1 MERAGSA
8 LAADGGMPAPGE
20 SEVWMLAKCSP
31 LPRRRSSSSDEEPPP
46 AALNRKVS
54 FADAFGLELVS
65 VREFDRWG
73 GGEVAGSPLPGGP
86 VPGVSLPL
94 PPDPPPL
101 LPLFQLPAD
110 PAELLRE
117 VRAHRVQLES
127 AGFPPGA
134 PCLAG
139 VVRVLNLAYE
149 KRVWLRLSAD
159 GWDSHR
165 DIPAQYAGGSPDG
178 QTDRFAFRIALGEAE
193 LRPGARLEFAICYQ
207 TPAAQYWA
215 NNHGG
220 NFVLESRGPGETAG
234 PEQQDDRNLKS
245 CLKTSPSKEMLDTP
259 SDDGCMMLPN
269 TEDMAQQA
277 NRAAILETDP
287 FSEWNMESL
296 FDKNTEQK
304 EEKSKQEP
312 DPQINPPWHISL
324 TTSRDQETNLTLIDG
339 SHSHVKEENEK
350 NAVAISESP
359 ISQQNDIDVEYNKFA
374 SVNDHAENEVK
385 QENESVWV
393 KFRLDNLSTQ
403 SHEGSINAT
412 GQADSAN
419 VVASNDN
426 TMTQFSHLFCDEA
439 HLLHEGSLPL
449 SQGSGEAVTP
459 HVIDTSAEPELGWNS
474 FSGSN
479 TEQNNLVIIQGAID
493 KCGKPPTNV
502 QNHVDAL
509 QEATNA
515 GSGSGENAYLTGNT
529 LLKNETESIAGSTV
543 RTNADMERQ
552 PDRSSPSVHS
562 SISSKLEMILRAKIG
577 DTHEPLKY
585 YSRAENSEGL
595 KQDDFSEKTILTK
608 EGAESIQE
616 QNAIKRAPQLSSKE
630 KFSDHSEI
638 GREVTCQV
646 SSKEENSCGMY
657 SNDRRFA
664 TDTTGII
671 EFTQYTTMHG
681 ASDKEKHHN
690 LGKELEVCLQ
700 IVSSEQLQ
708 VTNVPDIETAA
719 KATEF
724 PVLQGPSE
732 DPDPDPCEASKIL
745 VQIPEIHSTNR
756 NTANGEKDNAV
767 ASAPIAERSV
777 SAPSCMLADAVVKE
791 AIEAA
796 LFEITGDEG
805 RITTSI
811 SQKEKDVPRLPS
823 GEKISEFFPLS
834 TAFHL
839 TSKHE
844 QPLQLYITH
853 GQNAK
858 GVSELGDC
866 IVPKMNI
873 VCAQMGEDVPDT
885 PQKNTAEEAAPME
898 NLCTRTSVPSSEDIK
913 YPCSYGQSLEV
924 APRLTDFKLAVEN
937 QSEATITAYNGEDVT
952 DSTKAFPDR
961 QEGRLSC
968 KITDTNESI
977 PENIFESVG
986 PKITDNGEGNQ
997 ADAEIAKQLAINL
1010 AELPE
1015 EKARCSEN
1023 ETAIDFTQ
1031 SSNVSEMDFQQNYR
1045 VLDADEPA
1053 VVGKAELNGEEA
1065 TSIKN
1070 ILQHFNG
1077 TDESRSTGFAQLHK
1091 VTSMSQTIKEAVSAP
1106 EQRVK
1111 GEVDHETSMEC
1122 EAVDTQECGTDNEV
1136 MAESERE
1143 KADIFPESI
1152 DAHSLETIELC
1163 HGTQQVQ
1170 IDESMN
1176 QNAVRPQTITKISS
1190 TPHTSNDTR
1199 ESKCRNT
1206 ILPQNSESCSHH
1218 KHLGPIILISTPIEE
1233 DELREPNSKA
1243 SRNIHPYTEGLESG
1257 EYNEKIL
1264 GNEQASEA
1272 SDGSGK
1278 REESWLQSE
1287 PFADEI
1293 TLKNTV
1299 WKVCCSVLFV
1309 VFLVT
1314 VYHYDFMGCFA
1325 LYLFSLYWLYCEGE
1339 KSTDSVKKE

>member
-20 SEVWMLAKCSP
+20 AWIRAKSSP

-46 AALNRKVS
+46 PALNRKVS

-73 GGEVAGSPLPGGP
+73 GGEAAAARP
-86 VPGVSLPL
+86 VPGVCPPL

-101 LPLFQLPAD
+101 LPLFELPAD

-117 VRAHRVQLES
+117 VRARRVQLES

-149 KRVWLRLSAD
+149 KRVWVRLSGD
-159 GWDSHR
+159 GWASHR
-165 DIPAQYAGGSPDG
+165 DIPAQYAGGSGDG
-178 QTDRFAFRIALGEAE
+178 ETDRFAFRIALGAAE
-193 LRPGARLEFAICYQ
+193 LRPGARLEFAIRYQ
-207 TPAAQYWA
+207 TPAADYWA
-215 NNHGG
+215 NNQGG
-220 NFVLESRGPGETAG
+220 NYVLESRGRGEPGG
-234 PEQQDDRNLKS
+234 PEEADDRNLKS
-245 CLKTSPSKEMLDTP
+245 CLKTSPSKEMLDST

-277 NRAAILETDP
+277 NRAAILETNP
-287 FSEWNMESL
+287 FSQWNIENL

-324 TTSRDQETNLTLIDG
+324 ITSRDQETNLTLIDG

-374 SVNDHAENEVK
+374 SVNDYTENEVK

-393 KFRLDNLSTQ
+393 KFRLDSNKNTSNLSTQ
-403 SHEGSINAT
+403 SHEGNITAT

-426 TMTQFSHLFCDEA
+426 TMTQSFHLFCDEA

-449 SQGSGEAVTP
+449 SQESGEAVTP
-459 HVIDTSAEPELGWNS
+459 HVIDTSAEPELGCNS

-479 TEQNNLVIIQGAID
+479 TEQDNLVIIQGAID
-493 KCGKPPTNV
+493 KCDEPPNNT
-502 QNHVDAL
+502 QNCVDAL

-515 GSGSGENAYLTGNT
+515 ESGSGENAYLTGNT

-543 RTNADMERQ
+543 RANADIERQ
-552 PDRSSPSVHS
+552 PSVHS
-562 SISSKLEMILRAKIG
+562 SISSKLEMSLRAKVG
-577 DTHEPLKY
+577 GTQEPLKY
-585 YSRAENSEGL
+585 YSRAENLQGL
-595 KQDDFSEKTILTK
+595 MQGDDFSEKPNSTK

-616 QNAIKRAPQLSSKE
+616 QNAIKRAPELSSKE
-630 KFSDHSEI
+630 KFSHHSEI
-638 GREVTCQV
+638 GREVICQV

-664 TDTTGII
+664 TDTAGII

-681 ASDKEKHHN
+681 ASDKVKHHN
-690 LGKELEVCLQ
+690 LGKELEICLQ
-700 IVSSEQLQ
+700 IASSEQLK

-719 KATEF
+719 KAMEF
-724 PVLQGPSE
+724 PVLQGSSG

-745 VQIPEIHSTNR
+745 AQIPEIHSTNK
-756 NTANGEKDNAV
+756 NIANGQNDGAV
-767 ASAPIAERSV
+767 ASAPIAERCIST
-777 SAPSCMLADAVVKE
+777 PSRMLADAVVKE

-805 RITTSI
+805 RMTTSI
-811 SQKEKDVPRLPS
+811 SQKEKDVSHLPS
-823 GEKISEFFPLS
+823 GEEISKFFPLS

-844 QPLQLYITH
+844 QPLQLHITH
-853 GQNAK
+853 GQIAK

-866 IVPKMNI
+866 VVPKMNI
-873 VCAQMGEDVPDT
+873 VCAQMCEDVSDT
-885 PQKNTAEEAAPME
+885 SQKNTAEEAVPME
-898 NLCTRTSVPSSEDIK
+898 SLCTRISVPSSEDIK

-924 APRLTDFKLAVEN
+924 APRLTDFQLAVEN
-937 QSEATITAYNGEDVT
+937 QSEATITAEVREDVT
-952 DSTKAFPDR
+952 DSTKVFPDH

-977 PENIFESVG
+977 PESIFESVG
-986 PKITDNGEGNQ
+986 PKLTDNGEVKQ

-1010 AELPE
+1010 AELAE
-1015 EKARCSEN
+1015 EKAHCSEN
-1023 ETAIDFTQ
+1023 ETDIDFTQ

-1045 VLDADEPA
+1045 VPDADEPA
-1053 VVGKAELNGEEA
+1053 EVGKAELKGEEA

-1070 ILQHFNG
+1070 ILQHFSG
-1077 TDESRSTGFAQLHK
+1077 TDKSSSTEFAQLHK
-1091 VTSMSQTIKEAVSAP
+1091 VTGISQTIKEAVSAP
-1106 EQRVK
+1106 EQIVK
-1111 GEVDHETSMEC
+1111 GEADHETSMEC

-1136 MAESERE
+1136 IVESERE
-1143 KADIFPESI
+1143 KADRFPESI
-1152 DAHSLETIELC
+1152 NGHSLETIEMC

-1170 IDESMN
+1170 IDDSMD
-1176 QNAVRPQTITKISS
+1176 QNAVRPKTITKISS

-1199 ESKCRNT
+1199 ENKCRNT
-1206 ILPQNSESCSHH
+1206 TLPQNSESCSLH

-1233 DELREPNSKA
+1233 DEIREPNSNA
-1243 SRNIHPYTEGLESG
+1243 SLNIHPYTEGSESG
-1257 EYNEKIL
+1257 ECHEKIL

-1272 SDGSGK
+1272 CDGSGK